1 MPVSVEEAWADIN
14 IVFGGGWPP
23 SEMDRMSIRE
33 LLRWHTIARE
43 RNAREQ
49 AAINDARR

>member
-1 MPVSVEEAWADIN
+1 ME
-14 IVFGGGWPP
+14 
-23 SEMDRMSIRE
+23 RMSLSE
-33 LLRWHTIARE
+33 LLRWHGIARE

>member
-1 MPVSVEEAWADIN
+1 
-14 IVFGGGWPP
+14 
-23 SEMDRMSIRE
+23 MSIRE

-49 AAINDARR
+49 SAINDARR

>member
-1 MPVSVEEAWADIN
+1 
-14 IVFGGGWPP
+14 
-23 SEMDRMSIRE
+23 MSLSE

>member
-1 MPVSVEEAWADIN
+1 
-14 IVFGGGWPP
+14 
-23 SEMDRMSIRE
+23 MSIRE

-49 AAINDARR
+49 AAIDNARH

>member
-1 MPVSVEEAWADIN
+1 
-14 IVFGGGWPP
+14 
-23 SEMDRMSIRE
+23 MSFRE

>member
-1 MPVSVEEAWADIN
+1 
-14 IVFGGGWPP
+14 
-23 SEMDRMSIRE
+23 MDRMSLSE
-33 LLRWHTIARE
+33 LFHWHGIARE